1 MNAPAHSAQVAKR
14 VLLVGDTEDSLRI
27 EMQTLSALGA
37 LFFDHASSIKDVIG
51 KVTNPMAHTALR
63 FDVIVCGETLAGESS
78 YLLLQQLAGNKTT
91 ALLPVLFMATTPE
104 GSAMAEENGLVA
116 VCRPYSQASFAESL
130 IRAMS
135 AMRKPLS
142 QKNMDAV
149 CAKLS
154 RHKRVRIAPKRV
166 AAQGVQ
172 TTSDVMDEGV
182 NYLRSGDLEN
192 AERAFLALTR
202 RSYDNAEAYLGLAR
216 VKTQK
221 NEKQA
226 VVGCLIKAAA
236 AFKRQGK
243 FDKARAIS
251 KMLPSSSQTE
261 QVFLQEAGVCLRHG
275 EYREAAFSIL
285 EHLYEHPE
293 ARLHLV
299 VGRLCQ
305 LTETPE
311 ESLRRLC
318 EVYVQ
323 LGYTSISQR
332 LHNQLMAEVTPLKY
346 RKASW
351 LDRYPRLREA
361 IEVASYTTA
370 LWRQA

>member
-1 MNAPAHSAQVAKR
+1 MNAPAHSAQIAKR
-14 VLLVGDTEDSLRI
+14 VLLIGDTEDSLRT
-27 EMQTLSALGA
+27 EMQTLSTLGA
-37 LFFDHASSIKDVIG
+37 QFFEYASSIKDAIA
-51 KVTNPMAHTALR
+51 KVSNPMAHPALR
-63 FDVIVCGETLAGESS
+63 YDVVVCGETLAGQSI
-78 YLLLQQLAGNKTT
+78 YLLLQKLSGNKAT
-91 ALLPVLFMATTPE
+91 AHLPVLFMATTPE
-104 GSAMAEENGLVA
+104 SARMALENGLVA
-116 VCRPYSQASFAESL
+116 VCRPYSQASFCKKL
-130 IRAMS
+130 TRAMS
-135 AMRKPLS
+135 AIRKPLS
-142 QKNMDAV
+142 QQNMDAV
-149 CAKLS
+149 CAKLT
-154 RHKRVRIAPKRV
+154 RHKRLRPVPKTPSG
-166 AAQGVQ
+166 QDVQ
-172 TTSDVMDEGV
+172 TTSDVMVEGV
-182 NYLRSGDLEN
+182 RHLRAGNLES

-216 VKTQK
+216 VKSQK

-236 AFKRQGK
+236 SFKRQGK
-243 FDKARAIS
+243 FDKARAVIQ
-251 KMLPSSSQTE
+251 MLPKATQPE
-261 QVFLQEAGVCLRHG
+261 NVFLQEAGLCLNEG

-285 EHLYEHPE
+285 EHLYEHAE

-305 LTETPE
+305 LTEKPD
-311 ESLRRLC
+311 ESLKRLC
-318 EVYVQ
+318 EVYAQ

-332 LHNQLMAEVTPLKY
+332 LYKQLMAEVTPVQY